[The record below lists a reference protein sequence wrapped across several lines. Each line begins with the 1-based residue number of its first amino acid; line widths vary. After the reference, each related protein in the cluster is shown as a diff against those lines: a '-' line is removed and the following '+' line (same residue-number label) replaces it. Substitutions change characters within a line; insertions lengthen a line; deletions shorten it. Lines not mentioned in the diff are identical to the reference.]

1 MGRVALIACV
11 ALSAIPARAD
21 RVTDFAHVLATG
33 RDARTR
39 LVAAIGLVRTQDERA
54 VPPLM
59 RALSDDDTTV
69 RGVAAAA
76 LGKLGDVR
84 AIPALERALS
94 DSNPFVRDKA
104 RESLSLLRAIADR
117 AKTVVPREAPPPPLV
132 VTPPTKDT
140 RAFVTVK
147 STYNRTL
154 SGGKPMAA
162 EMRRYLEDELGH
174 TREVSLDVASHGKS
188 DAFTID
194 GSITEISKK
203 LNGPY
208 IEVSCNVSLVV
219 GTYPDGRVLTMVS
232 GGATVQM
239 PKRSWKP
246 AMEKSVQLDALAN
259 AVKGAHQSLVG
270 YLLKKK

>member
-1 MGRVALIACV
+1 MALTLLAP
-11 ALSAIPARAD
+11 AARAD
-21 RVTDFAHVLATG
+21 KIADLSHTLATA
-33 RDARTR
+33 REARTR
-39 LVAAIGLVRTQDERA
+39 LVAAIGLARTQDARA

-59 RALSDDDTTV
+59 RALTDDDTTV

-84 AIPALERALS
+84 AIPALERSLS
-94 DSNPFVRDKA
+94 DPSPFVRDKA
-104 RESLSLLRAIADR
+104 RESLSMLRAVVNNN
-117 AKTVVPREAPPPPLV
+117 KTAIPKEAPPPPYV
-132 VTPPTKDT
+132 PPPPSKAT

-147 STYNRTL
+147 STYNRTP

-162 EMRRYLEDELGH
+162 QFRRYLEDELGR
-174 TREVSLDVASHGKS
+174 TREVSLDVERRGHS

-203 LNGPY
+203 LNGPWV
-208 IEVSCNVSLVV
+208 EVSCNVSLVV
-219 GTYPDGRVLTMVS
+219 GTYPDGRVLTMVQ

-239 PKRSWKP
+239 SKRSWKP

-259 AVKGAHQSLVG
+259 AVKGAHQSLLG